1 MITRKFRINCDGQFI
16 GIILLS
22 DNNPRFP
29 NCKVA
34 TIWPFSKQGNWTTGD
49 LELVGQRSITDIY
62 DLQTTDDEIL
72 NDLIIRIGINR
83 EGCRNFDI
91 VLYAND

>member
-1 MITRKFRINCDGQFI
+1 MNTRKFKLICNGQFVGFFFI
-16 GIILLS
+16 S

-34 TIWPFSKQGNWTTGD
+34 TIWPFTRQGNWTTGD

-62 DLQTTDDEIL
+62 ELQISDEIIQ
-72 NDLIIRIGINR
+72 NDLIGRAGIDRTECNT
-83 EGCRNFDI
+83 FDI
-91 VLYAND
+91 IPY